1 MKKADDLLLRADL
14 DVLYWVLGEVSKKVK
29 EDNEFIKV
37 LLQLE
42 QFVETHKVRTNDM
55 ITYRD
60 TIEKAR
66 EEYQSLYLKY
76 KGTKEALEQT
86 KKILVEVMNTKM
98 DGDEKDGDD
107 LGF

>member
-14 DVLYWVLGEVSKKVK
+14 DILYWVLGEVSSKVK

-42 QFVETHKVRTNDM
+42 QFVEIHKVRTKDM

-60 TIEKAR
+60 TIDKAR
-66 EEYQSLYLKY
+66 EEYQSLHLKY

-86 KKILVEVMNTKM
+86 RKILNQVINTKM
-98 DGDEKDGDD
+98 NGEDESSDD

>member
-14 DVLYWVLGEVSKKVK
+14 DILYWVLGEVAKKVK
-29 EDNEFIKV
+29 EDNDFVKV

-42 QFVETHKVRTNDM
+42 QFVEIHKTRTNDM

-66 EEYQSLYLKY
+66 EEYQSIYLKY
-76 KGTKEALEQT
+76 KGTKEALEST
-86 KKILVEVMNTKM
+86 RKILNEVMNTKM
-98 DGDEKDGDD
+98 ESNEKDTDD